1 MTGGLRALLGAC
13 AAALALAA
21 APATL
26 DPNASYPE
34 GAFYLD
40 GRLLYAEMG
49 ADRVSQIVQG
59 RKTTFWS
66 EPGCGPT
73 SIAAYGEG
81 VLVFCHIGQRFA
93 YVGKDG
99 ATRRHFG
106 RASGGFVSTAPVGSP
121 NDGVADDQGGVYYSD
136 PGPFSKRTPPQ
147 GAVKRIGPDGG
158 VATVA
163 EGLWYPN
170 GVWFDRRARKLYVD
184 EHLARRVL
192 RYDVAADGALR
203 NREVFADIDQIAP
216 APSPPRYAEAG
227 VDGLEMAPN
236 GDLVVAVYGEGR
248 LLQIAP
254 NGKLRRVIPV
264 PFRYVTNIAFAP
276 NGDAAVVGS
285 LINDQPPFPGQVIL
299 LPAATFAAPQ

>member
-1 MTGGLRALLGAC
+1 MTGVMRAVLGAC
-13 AAALALAA
+13 AAALALGA

-73 SIAAYGEG
+73 AIATYGDG
-81 VLVFCHIGQRFA
+81 VLIFCHIGERFA
-93 YVGKDG
+93 YVGKDSV
-99 ATRRHFG
+99 TRRHFG
-106 RASGGFVSTAPVGSP
+106 RAPDATAPAGPVGNP
-121 NDGVADDQGGVYYSD
+121 NDGIADDKGGVYYSD
-136 PGPFSKRTPPQ
+136 PGPFSKRAAPQ
-147 GAVKRIGPDGG
+147 GYVKRLGPDGA
-158 VATVA
+158 VTTVA

-170 GVWFDRRARKLYVD
+170 GIWFDRRAQKLYVD

-192 RYDVAADGALR
+192 RYDVAADGSLR
-203 NREVFADIDQIAP
+203 NREVFAAIDQIAP
-216 APSPPRYAEAG
+216 PPPPPRFAEAG

-276 NGDAAVVGS
+276 SGDAAIVGS

-299 LPAATFAAPQ
+299 LPAATFAAPH